1 MATHDINGLMQAQ
14 RKNMERMEE
23 VVVEAD
29 ALRFQQSL
37 WDHRAI
43 LDPVA
48 MAAFFYAL

>member
-1 MATHDINGLMQAQ
+1 MQAQ

-29 ALRFQQSL
+29 AQRFQQSP

-43 LDPVA
+43 LNQVA
-48 MAAFFYAL
+48 MVALFYDL